1 MDKKEPK
8 KASNR
13 LLSMKFMQRSLEKEV
28 QEQLEKERKRVISEA
43 EWVLDTKDT
52 EIQKPKIQI
61 ECQSS
66 YLAFTPDST
75 VGRRSFKNFNK
86 ETEKTN
92 EEIENAQRKAREE
105 EQDDAQKAYEK
116 SFVQEMATIRSV
128 QKKSKKRRAPKEAD
142 QPKKQPKTTD
152 QSAHAVVYKFDIEK
166 KSWEKLGYEGVMFLT
181 KGKCHP
187 YFSLYVLNRLSIE
200 NYCLNLTDF
209 EEINLTDEFII
220 YQTTEGEACALW
232 LFEKKDRERI
242 LSKVQQLHEG
252 IKSLP
257 SIQKPQ
263 KPNPP
268 EPKVDILD
276 MLKKASDK
284 TTLIPEKQE
293 KNSPKQHEGS
303 DLLHMLKPKEDP
315 RRLPFVSEQPV
326 MNGSPVQVM
335 APPVPP
341 PNARNLSLLQ
351 VLQSGISPPVPPPIP
366 PQQQPFLPQQ
376 QMMGLMQ
383 PEIARRFNGRPLLS
397 KHEFIQQV
405 LTMIQRDPVFLDSL
419 YENYKTQMVPHP
431 PPPSF

>member
-1 MDKKEPK
+1 MEPVARKKL
-8 KASNR
+8 N
-13 LLSMKFMQRSLEKEV
+13 LE
-28 QEQLEKERKRVISEA
+28 
-43 EWVLDTKDT
+43 VL
-52 EIQKPKIQI
+52 
-61 ECQSS
+61 
-66 YLAFTPDST
+66 
-75 VGRRSFKNFNK
+75 RRH
-86 ETEKTN
+86 
-92 EEIENAQRKAREE
+92 
-105 EQDDAQKAYEK
+105 DANI
-116 SFVQEMATIRSV
+116 TDIL
-128 QKKSKKRRAPKEAD
+128 
-142 QPKKQPKTTD
+142 D

-166 KSWEKLGYEGVMFLT
+166 KNWEKLGYEGVMFLT

-200 NYCLNLTDF
+200 NYCLHLTDF

-257 SIQKPQ
+257 STQKPQ
-263 KPNPP
+263 KSAPP

-284 TTLIPEKQE
+284 STPIPEKVQQ
-293 KNSPKQHEGS
+293 NSPKQAN
-303 DLLHMLKPKEDP
+303 DLMNMLRRGGAPKEDLRQMTYMP
-315 RRLPFVSEQPV
+315 EP
-326 MNGSPVQVM
+326 MMHNSPLQTM
-335 APPVPP
+335 PAL

-366 PQQQPFLPQQ
+366 PQQQHFLPQQ
-376 QMMGLMQ
+376 QMMGFMQ
-383 PEIARRFNGRPLLS
+383 PEVAMRFNGRPLLS

-405 LTMIQRDPVFLDSL
+405 LNMIQRDPLFLDAL
-419 YENYKTQMVPHP
+419 YENYKSQMVSH